1 MFANNL
7 ISLLFLIIGIAVIV
21 IVFLFIRGLV
31 LWYFKI
37 DRHLE
42 NQEKIIDL
50 LNLLLARQ
58 ERQGINQTPSL
69 RPEQPTNPKR

>member
-7 ISLLFLIIGIAVIV
+7 VFLLFLIIGIAIVVVI
-21 IVFLFIRGLV
+21 FLFIRGLV

-50 LNLLLARQ
+50 MNLLLARQ
-58 ERQGINQTPSL
+58 ERQD
-69 RPEQPTNPKR
+69 